1 MVCNKRQRVAE
12 LLLDVEV
19 QLRRLNYWQVTAP
32 SIEAL
37 SSGLPFSCDTLT
49 FPQWLQF
56 IFLRKIHNLIECSA
70 PLPTACAI
78 TPYAKEYFK
87 RTDDG
92 IQTLLAHL
100 NEIDTLL
107 TDL

>member
-1 MVCNKRQRVAE
+1 LVCDIRQRVAE
-12 LLLDVEV
+12 LLFDLEV
-19 QLRRLNYWQVTAP
+19 QLRQLNYWQVTAP

-56 IFLRKIHNLIECSA
+56 IFLPKMRNLIECSA
-70 PLPTACAI
+70 PLPTVCAI
-78 TPYAKEYFK
+78 TPYANEYFK
-87 RTDDG
+87 RTDAD